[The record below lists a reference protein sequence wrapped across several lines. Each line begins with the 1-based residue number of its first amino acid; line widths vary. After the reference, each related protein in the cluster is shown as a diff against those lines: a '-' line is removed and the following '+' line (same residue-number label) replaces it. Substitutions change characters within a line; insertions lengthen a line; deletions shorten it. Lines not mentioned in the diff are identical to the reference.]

1 MATTKKTAGTTR
13 TKTTIA
19 KAEPEIT
26 TETVAS
32 ETTVS
37 ERRKKLTL
45 ADVPLTELVEVQS
58 CFYGNLIYVSKKTG
72 YRIEWNE
79 FGATQYVSVEDLL
92 AMRNSQP
99 AFFVNQWVRLI
110 GDNASDVINFLQL
123 EKYYSKTAGFDS
135 FDDIFKLTPA
145 KIEDVVSTFTDSMKE
160 SFARYTYSVLSEGEL
175 DLTIKKIEAIE
186 KATGF
191 EIRE

>member
-1 MATTKKTAGTTR
+1 MATTKKTTSTTR
-13 TKTTIA
+13 AKTTTS
-19 KAEPEIT
+19 KSEPEIKAAA
-26 TETVAS
+26 TVPESAAS
-32 ETTVS
+32 G
-37 ERRKKLTL
+37 RRKKLTL

-79 FGATQYVSVEDLL
+79 FGAIQYVSVEDLL

-99 AFFVNQWVRLI
+99 AFFTNQWIRLI

-135 FDDIFKLTPA
+135 FDDIFNGSPQ
-145 KIEDVVSTFTDSMKE
+145 KIKEIVSSFTDSMKE
-160 SFARYTYSVLSEGEL
+160 SFARYTYSLMQSGGL
-175 DLTIKKIEAIE
+175 DSLKKIEAVE
-186 KATGF
+186 TATGF
-191 EIRE
+191 ELKE

>member
-26 TETVAS
+26 TEAVAS
-32 ETTVS
+32 ETKVS

-58 CFYGNLIYVSKKTG
+58 CFYGNLIYASKKTG

-99 AFFVNQWVRLI
+99 AFFKNQWIRLT
-110 GDNASDVINFLQL
+110 GDNAADVINFLQL

-145 KIEDVVSTFTDSMKE
+145 KIEDIVSTFTDSMKE
-160 SFARYTYSVLSEGEL
+160 SFARYTYSVLNEGEL

>member
-26 TETVAS
+26 TEAVAS
-32 ETTVS
+32 ETKVS

-99 AFFVNQWVRLI
+99 AFFKNQWIRLT
-110 GDNASDVINFLQL
+110 GDNAADVINFLQL

-145 KIEDVVSTFTDSMKE
+145 KIEDIVSTFTDSMKE